1 MNFANFKINYVITL
15 RIIQANFIQY
25 QILKSIQMEK
35 LFEIKYLVLV
45 FISCMFMT
53 SCENKKEETKMTTKQ
68 HTDAGIKT
76 IENMQS
82 AYKGEK
88 TATAKYEAFSKKAEE
103 EGYHNI
109 ALLYNAVSAAESIH
123 ATNHKAVIEDAGAK
137 VPIITP
143 KYKLK
148 TTKEN
153 LTEDI
158 NGEAYEAKTMYP
170 DFLKTA
176 ETADNQIAF
185 LSLTYA
191 MKTEQKHKFFFEQ
204 ALGDINSNTLK
215 SLPSKY
221 FVCPICGN
229 TYATTAPKHCDFS
242 LTDREKFIIFE

>member
-1 MNFANFKINYVITL
+1 MK
-15 RIIQANFIQY
+15 
-25 QILKSIQMEK
+25 K
-35 LFEIKYLVLV
+35 LFLNYSLIIVTIGCLG
-45 FISCMFMT
+45 IT
-53 SCENKKEETKMTTKQ
+53 SCDNKKTEVKTTTKE
-68 HTDAGIKT
+68 HMEAGTKT

-109 ALLYNAVSAAESIH
+109 ALLYNAVSAAENIH
-123 ATNHKAVIEDAGAK
+123 AINHKAVIEDAGGT

-143 KYKLK
+143 EFKVK

-153 LTEDI
+153 LSDDI
-158 NGEAYEAKTMYP
+158 NGEVYEAKTMYP

-191 MKTEQKHKFFFEQ
+191 MKTELKHKFFFEQ
-204 ALGDINSNTLK
+204 ALGDINSNTLN

-221 FVCPICGN
+221 FVCPACGN
-229 TYATTAPKHCDFS
+229 TYATAPKHCDFS
-242 LTDREKFIIFE
+242 LTEREKFIVFQ

>member
-1 MNFANFKINYVITL
+1 M
-15 RIIQANFIQY
+15 R
-25 QILKSIQMEK
+25 K
-35 LFEIKYLVLV
+35 LFLIYSILIATFCCLV
-45 FISCMFMT
+45 MT
-53 SCENKKEETKMTTKQ
+53 SCDNKKTTLKTTTKV
-68 HTDAGIKT
+68 HMDAETKT

-109 ALLYNAVSAAESIH
+109 ALLYNAVSAAENIH
-123 ATNHKAVIEDAGAK
+123 ATNHKAVIEDAGAT

-143 KYKLK
+143 EYEVK

-153 LTEDI
+153 LSDDI

-176 ETADNQIAF
+176 EIADNQIAF

-191 MKTEQKHKFFFEQ
+191 MKTELKHKVFFEQ
-204 ALGDINSNTLK
+204 ALGDINSNTIN

-221 FVCPICGN
+221 FVCPACGN
-229 TYATTAPKHCDFS
+229 TYTTAPKHCDFS
-242 LTDREKFIIFE
+242 LTERDKFIVFQ

>member
-1 MNFANFKINYVITL
+1 M
-15 RIIQANFIQY
+15 R
-25 QILKSIQMEK
+25 K
-35 LFEIKYLVLV
+35 LFLIYSMLIATFCCLV
-45 FISCMFMT
+45 MT
-53 SCENKKEETKMTTKQ
+53 SCDNKKTTLKTTTKV
-68 HTDAGIKT
+68 HMDAETKT

-109 ALLYNAVSAAESIH
+109 ALLYNAVSAAENIH
-123 ATNHKAVIEDAGAK
+123 ATNHKAVIEDAGAT

-143 KYKLK
+143 EYEVK

-153 LTEDI
+153 LSDDI

-176 ETADNQIAF
+176 EIADNQIAF

-191 MKTEQKHKFFFEQ
+191 MKTELKHKVFFEQ
-204 ALGDINSNTLK
+204 ALGDINSNTIN

-221 FVCPICGN
+221 FVCPACGN
-229 TYATTAPKHCDFS
+229 TYTTAPKHCDFS
-242 LTDREKFIIFE
+242 LTERDKFIVFQ

>member
-1 MNFANFKINYVITL
+1 
-15 RIIQANFIQY
+15 
-25 QILKSIQMEK
+25 
-35 LFEIKYLVLV
+35 
-45 FISCMFMT
+45 MT
-53 SCENKKEETKMTTKQ
+53 SCNNDKKTSEVKTTSKE
-68 HTDAGIKT
+68 HTDAGTKT

-109 ALLYNAVSAAESIH
+109 ALLYNAVSAAENIH
-123 ATNHKAVIEDAGAK
+123 AINHKAVIEDAGAS
-137 VPIITP
+137 VSIITP
-143 KYKLK
+143 EYNVK

-153 LTEDI
+153 LHDDI
-158 NGEAYEAKTMYP
+158 EGEAYEAKTMYP

-191 MKTEQKHKFFFEQ
+191 MKTELKHKFFFEL
-204 ALGDINSNTLK
+204 ALGDINSNTLN

-221 FVCPICGN
+221 FVCPACGN
-229 TYATTAPKHCDFS
+229 TYANTAPKHCDFS
-242 LTDREKFIIFE
+242 LTDREKFIVFQ